1 VVPQPQDQGDPAAV
15 SLPAMTSVR
24 WTVVV
29 LLLFA
34 ITINDID
41 RFHLL
46 LPRLEV
52 MALEPS

>member
-1 VVPQPQDQGDPAAV
+1 V

-24 WTVVV
+24 WTVVL